1 MGSTLK
7 YKLGLKGPS
16 GSSFQSIERFL
27 KMSKPQKPMKPWP
40 QKPMKPWPQKPM
52 KPWPQKPM
60 KPWKPITEP
69 PVVSTTPT
77 PPPPSSTTT
86 TTRTTT
92 TTTTTPPTVP
102 STTPSTTTAATIDI
116 DISVTEDYFPWLI
129 PSPLEDIDLPEEG
142 APVLLK
148 PERAAGGSG
157 ALQYVAAPRLY
168 FRQPF
173 QPFHTPVFNY
183 RPYV

>member
-1 MGSTLK
+1 
-7 YKLGLKGPS
+7 
-16 GSSFQSIERFL
+16 
-27 KMSKPQKPMKPWP
+27 
-40 QKPMKPWPQKPM
+40 
-52 KPWPQKPM
+52 M

-69 PVVSTTPT
+69 PVALTTST

-86 TTRTTT
+86 STS
-92 TTTTTPPTVP
+92 TTTTPPTVP
-102 STTPSTTTAATIDI
+102 STAPSTTTAATIDI

-148 PERAAGGSG
+148 PERAAGSSG
-157 ALQYVAAPRLY
+157 ALQYVAAPRLF

-173 QPFHTPVFNY
+173 QPFQPLHTPVFNY
-183 RPYV
+183 R